1 MDMQLSAISP
11 TVEFKSRT
19 TPIGILSI
27 AMITIWLDQ
36 RLTKRRVKKGRV
48 NFFFGIAIYS

>member
-27 AMITIWLDQ
+27 AMITICLDQ

-48 NFFFGIAIYS
+48 NFCFGIAIYS